1 MTETLGLAD
10 EDQQGTLRE
19 IAMAALAAAGEIGVA
34 ARVVRTAADEAAVDT
49 LLLIGFPRIA
59 PNMLARPK
67 AARRIL
73 WLEEPLP
80 PAGDGRLRR
89 GLRRATPPVRV
100 VDPLHSLASRAGLG
114 SITREWRETAAI
126 ERERLRTLASLR
138 SARSAFD
145 EYVVTTETHRRSLA
159 AEGLTSRVV
168 HLGYHPLWAGRLV
181 EADAPRDV
189 ALLSFGQVHPRT
201 RREGAHAR
209 LAAGLPPEMTLRVE
223 RNAYGD
229 ERAALLNRTRIVVD
243 IQRVPGNFASIRMM
257 LAAAAGAAYV
267 SEPIDDAGP
276 WISGLHYLS
285 SPLDE
290 MPSLLGALL
299 ADEQRRRT
307 LVAESQ
313 RLITEKLSLTDALRA
328 ILHGRS

>member
-10 EDQQGTLRE
+10 EKQQGTLRE
-19 IAMAALAAAGEIGVA
+19 IALASLAAAEEIGVP
-34 ARVVRTAADEAAVDT
+34 ARLVRTAADEEEVDT
-49 LLLIGFPRIA
+49 LLLIGFPRIS
-59 PNMLARPK
+59 PDMLARPK

-80 PAGDGRLRR
+80 PVAGRLRR
-89 GLRRATPPVRV
+89 GLRRATPPVRL
-100 VDPLHSLASRAGLG
+100 VDPLHTLASRAGLG
-114 SITREWRETAAI
+114 SVTRDWRERTAI
-126 ERERLRTLASLR
+126 GRERLRMMASLR
-138 SARSAFD
+138 SAQSAFD

-181 EADAPRDV
+181 EADAPRDI

-223 RNAYGD
+223 RNVYGD

-299 ADEQRRRT
+299 ADEQRRRA

-328 ILHGRS
+328 ILHARS